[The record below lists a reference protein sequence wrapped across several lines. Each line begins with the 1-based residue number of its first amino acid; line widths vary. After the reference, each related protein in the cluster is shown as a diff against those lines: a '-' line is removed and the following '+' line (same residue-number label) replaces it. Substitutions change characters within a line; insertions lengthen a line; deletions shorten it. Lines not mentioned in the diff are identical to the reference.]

1 MLGICC
7 ECLKKIADTANRC
20 PHCGA
25 KSPFR
30 EPPMS
35 IWKKIHRWSGKWHK
49 RFGKLTTRD
58 LALILLLILFVTP
71 LSRIVD
77 TYKDYRSFLLPL
89 VPVVIF
95 CFWWKRRLKMIDEK
109 VKYEEAKNRGRQRR
123 RKNDQRLN
131 G

>member
-20 PHCGA
+20 PLCGA
-25 KSPFR
+25 ESPFR

-35 IWKKIHRWSGKWHK
+35 IWKKIHRWFGKWYK
-49 RFGKLTTRD
+49 RFDKLTSWD
-58 LALILLLILFVTP
+58 LALILLLIWFVTP
-71 LSRIVD
+71 LSRMAD

-95 CFWWKRRLKMIDEK
+95 YVWWKRRLKTIDDK
-109 VKYEEAKNRGRQRR
+109 VKYEEARNRGSQRR
-123 RKNDQRLN
+123 KDS